1 MATQSNARTLF
12 KGGTV
17 ITMDAAVPNLAIG
30 DVLVEG
36 NLITAVG
43 ASVRADGAEVIDATG
58 SIVMPGLIARWH
70 ADSQTSPTYADT
82 FAAP

>member
-1 MATQSNARTLF
+1 MDAELVI

-17 ITMDAAVPNLAIG
+17 VDGTGSPARRADVAVDAGRV
-30 DVLVEG
+30 V
-36 NLITAVG
+36 AVG
-43 ASVRADGAEVIDATG
+43 EGLAGAEVIDATG

-70 ADSQTSPTYADT
+70 ADSQTSRTYADT